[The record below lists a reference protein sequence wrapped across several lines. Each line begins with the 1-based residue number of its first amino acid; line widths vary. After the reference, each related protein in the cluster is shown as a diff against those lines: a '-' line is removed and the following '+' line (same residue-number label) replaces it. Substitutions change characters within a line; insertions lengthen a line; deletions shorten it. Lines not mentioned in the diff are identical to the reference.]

1 MKIVFLGTGEIAIP
15 SFRALLDSEHAVLA
29 LVTQPD
35 KPVGRRSEPQP
46 PAIKVIAQEAGIPVL
61 QPEKVRTSE
70 SLATLAELG
79 AEVMVVMAYGQILPQ
94 KLIEMPS
101 RAIINLHA
109 SLLPKYRGASC
120 IQGALQNGDAE
131 TGWTVMHVVK
141 ALDAGDI
148 ILADPMAIAD
158 QETAESLHD
167 RLAEAAPSSL
177 LHALDLF
184 VSGADTRTPQ
194 DDEFMTYVPKL
205 EREDG
210 RLDWSAPAAEL
221 ERTIRAFHT
230 WPGTF
235 TTFLDP
241 KGKSKRLKIFPPVTL
256 DPASGTPG
264 SVLPFSAEEERD
276 GLRIACG
283 SGSLILNEVQAEGSR
298 RMDASDFLNGFP
310 VTRLG
315 EPLVS
320 D

>member
-1 MKIVFLGTGEIAIP
+1 MKNVFLGTGEIAIP
-15 SFRALLDSEHAVLA
+15 SFRALLDSEHEVLA

-46 PAIKVIAQEAGIPVL
+46 PAIKVIAQEAGIPVM
-61 QPEKVRTSE
+61 QPEKVRSRE
-70 SLATLAELG
+70 SLAALAELK

-120 IQGALQNGDAE
+120 IQGALQNGDPE

-141 ALDAGDI
+141 ALDAGDV
-148 ILADPMAIAD
+148 ILKDRMVIEE
-158 QETAESLHD
+158 QETAQSLHD
-167 RLAEAAPSSL
+167 RLAEAAPNSL
-177 LHALDLF
+177 LRALELF
-184 VSGADTRTPQ
+184 VSGEDTRTPQ
-194 DDEFMTYVPKL
+194 EDRLMTYAPKL

-210 RLDWSAPAAEL
+210 RLDWAVSAEEL
-221 ERTIRAFHT
+221 ERTVRAYHT

-241 KGKSKRLKIFPPVTL
+241 KGKSKRLKIFPPVVF
-256 DPASGTPG
+256 DSASGTPG

-283 SGSLILNEVQAEGSR
+283 NGSLVLSEVQAEGSR
-298 RMDASDFLNGFP
+298 RMTASDFLNGFP
-310 VTRLG
+310 VTQLG
-315 EPLVS
+315 ESLEGG
-320 D
+320 